1 MFFSDFLTTLTPDYD
16 THSAMN
22 TASSTYLGR
31 KLHGQVVNEL
41 GRRIVSGHYPAG
53 QILPKEEELGLELKV
68 SRTALRESVKVL
80 AAKGLLESRPRIGTR
95 VRDKQEWN
103 LLDPDILLWS
113 CSAGIDMDFLRH
125 LNELRAMIEPGAV
138 SLAASSRTE
147 AQLQEISD
155 ALSRMRNSKKINQWV
170 EADLEFH
177 TAILKATNNPLLMP
191 LAAIIGSALS
201 SLLNVSARSATD
213 FKLGL
218 PDHEKVFTAIKNGDA
233 QGGQMHMA
241 SLLSATR
248 TLIRSVEKLD

>member
-1 MFFSDFLTTLTPDYD
+1 
-16 THSAMN
+16 MN
-22 TASSTYLGR
+22 TVSSTYLGR

-53 QILPKEEELGLELKV
+53 QVLPKEEQLGLELKV

-95 VRDKQEWN
+95 VRDQNEWN
-103 LLDPDILLWS
+103 LLDPDILLWRCTTGTDVS
-113 CSAGIDMDFLRH
+113 FLRH

-138 SLAASSRTE
+138 SLAAGSRTDE
-147 AQLQEISD
+147 QLKHIAD
-155 ALSRMRNSKKINQWV
+155 ALERMQRSKKISQWV

-191 LAAIIGSALS
+191 LAAIIGSALTT
-201 SLLNVSARSATD
+201 LLNLSARSAGD
-213 FKLGL
+213 FKSGL
-218 PDHEKVFTAIKNGDA
+218 PDHEKVFNAIKNGDA
-233 QGGQMHMA
+233 QGGQLHMA

-248 TLIRSVEKLD
+248 TLIRNVDKLD